1 MATSTIKPKR
11 GTSEQWDKSGR
22 VLEVNEW
29 GVEVTESGD
38 HILRIGDGEHL
49 FHELPPVLDVDR
61 FETLIEQAQG
71 QYEEVLDFK
80 NNMTS
85 ATDAANSAATSATD
99 AAAAAN
105 AGAAACQNIAAGI
118 NSMADDTT
126 RVVYSLG
133 INNGNIYLE
142 EV

>member
-1 MATSTIKPKR
+1 MATSTIKPKK
-11 GTSEQWDKSGR
+11 GTTAQWQSSGR
-22 VLEVNEW
+22 ILEVNEW
-29 GVEVTESGD
+29 GVEVTKKGH

-61 FETLIEQAQG
+61 FETLMDETDAH
-71 QYEEVLDFK
+71 YEEVMDFK

-85 ATDAANSAATSATD
+85 ATDAANSAATSATN

-105 AGAAACQNIAAGI
+105 AGAEACQNIAAGI

-126 RVVYSLG
+126 AVVYTLG

>member
-11 GTSEQWDKSGR
+11 GTTAQWEKSGR

-61 FETLIEQAQG
+61 FETLMDETDAH
-71 QYEEVLDFK
+71 YEEVMDFK

-118 NSMADDTT
+118 NSLVDDTT
-126 RVVYSLG
+126 ATVYTLG
-133 INNGNIYLE
+133 ISNGNIYLE